1 MSRREQRRQHLWDP
15 TIWCFITF
23 HFGCNIYIY
32 IYKIFQQSHYRLH
45 IVMST
50 SKCYQGSIYFVNILT
65 VGQKGERNVLQIHH
79 LTTPTLQFFF
89 FNTTLL

>member
-1 MSRREQRRQHLWDP
+1 MGSN
-15 TIWCFITF
+15 CMVF
-23 HFGCNIYIY
+23 HNFSFWMQYIYIY

-89 FNTTLL
+89 F

>member
-1 MSRREQRRQHLWDP
+1 MGSN
-15 TIWCFITF
+15 CMVF
-23 HFGCNIYIY
+23 HNFSFWMQYIY

-89 FNTTLL
+89 F